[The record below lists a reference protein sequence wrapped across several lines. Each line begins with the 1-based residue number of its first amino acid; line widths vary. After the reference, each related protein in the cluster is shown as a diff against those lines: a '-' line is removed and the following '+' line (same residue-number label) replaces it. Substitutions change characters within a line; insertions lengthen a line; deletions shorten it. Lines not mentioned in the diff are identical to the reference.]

1 MSDLKIA
8 SARRQLGTALSI
20 YLQDLDPVS
29 VHCLA
34 GGGCE
39 LIEYYA
45 KKAGGE
51 PFTSHVLK
59 TFPDMDIRQV
69 RILQRKFW
77 NAFKHATHQ
86 YSGEERDDDELLMR
100 FTDEQND
107 HVLFIGWY
115 DYALA
120 TNTMPIEAHVHQA
133 WYIALHPD
141 KLAAHFPPE
150 LYDDTFPRLRGK
162 SRPEQKRMLNEVIER
177 YRTDRFVMNHPG
189 TDRTALIMNWQQTSS

>member
-1 MSDLKIA
+1 V
-8 SARRQLGTALSI
+8 RRQLGTALSI
-20 YLQDLDPVS
+20 YPQDLDPVS

-45 KKAGGE
+45 KKAGRE

-59 TFPDMDIRQV
+59 TFPDMDIRPV

-120 TNTMPIEAHVHQA
+120 TNTMPIEAQVHQA

-150 LYDDTFPRLRGK
+150 LYDDTFPGLRGK

-189 TDRTALIMNWQQTSS
+189 TERTALIMNWQQTSS

>member
-1 MSDLKIA
+1 MGIEDFNWAQLVLERPPSLTSQYNGHMFPQEEDDVSVLKIA
-8 SARRQLGTALSI
+8 SARRQLGSALSI

-100 FTDEQND
+100 FTDGAERSRLI
-107 HVLFIGWY
+107 HRLV
-115 DYALA
+115 
-120 TNTMPIEAHVHQA
+120 
-133 WYIALHPD
+133 
-141 KLAAHFPPE
+141 
-150 LYDDTFPRLRGK
+150 RLRTCYKHNADRGTGTSGLVHRPA
-162 SRPEQKRMLNEVIER
+162 SRQIGSAFSA
-177 YRTDRFVMNHPG
+177 RT
-189 TDRTALIMNWQQTSS
+189 S

>member
-1 MSDLKIA
+1 MSKLKIA
-8 SARRQLGTALSI
+8 SARRQLGTALSL

-39 LIEYYA
+39 LIEHYA
-45 KKAGGE
+45 KKAGAQ

-59 TFPDMDIRQV
+59 TFPEMKIQEV
-69 RILQRKFW
+69 RKLQRRYW

-86 YSGEERDDDELLMR
+86 HSGKERDDDELLEQ

-115 DYALA
+115 DYAA
-120 TNTMPIEAHVHQA
+120 AVNAMPVEAQVHQI
-133 WYIALHPD
+133 WYLALYPE
-141 KLAAHFPPE
+141 KLAPE
-150 LYDDTFPRLRGK
+150 ISPERFDSTFPKLREMP
-162 SRPEQKRMLNEVIER
+162 RPAQKRMLNEVIVR
-177 YRTDRFVMNHPG
+177 NRADDSLMNHPA
-189 TDRTALIMNWQQTSS
+189 TEKMDLIARWPV